1 MSSPLQLKRG
11 LLRRYTSRAK
21 RRRLVAG
28 SRLTPLGNR
37 WWFVVGRLGRSFV
50 RGPRRE
56 RGFTLLELLVV
67 LGILALLIGL
77 VGPAVLRQ
85 FGSAKEK
92 IAHESVERLAGVL
105 DLYKVDVG
113 SYPST
118 EQGLRALIEKPAGV
132 SDWHG
137 PYLKGDTVPPD
148 PWSHPYV
155 YRNPSNR
162 PGHDFDLC
170 SLGPTGNGAEICNP

>member
-1 MSSPLQLKRG
+1 MTGRF
-11 LLRRYTSRAK
+11 RRA
-21 RRRLVAG
+21 
-28 SRLTPLGNR
+28 
-37 WWFVVGRLGRSFV
+37 RSTA
-50 RGPRRE
+50 RYSEG
-56 RGFTLLELLVV
+56 GFTLLELLVV

-92 IAHESVERLAGVL
+92 IAQQSVERLAGVL

-118 EQGLRALIEKPAGV
+118 DQGLRALIEMPAGV

-137 PYLKGDTVPPD
+137 PYLKGDTVPND
-148 PWSHPYV
+148 PWGHPYV
-155 YRNPSNR
+155 YRNPSIR
-162 PGHDFDLC
+162 PGHAFDLC
-170 SLGPTGNGAEICNP
+170 SPGPSGQTVINDKSEICNR